1 MLQPRNLKIL
11 ENVPRF
17 HPIKN
22 FFILTLHTLRQS
34 LDWPLISILTSQPMH
49 KMCSSS
55 AKTISLNL
63 DLRENRKSQNFSKGA
78 FW

>member
-1 MLQPRNLKIL
+1 MLQPYNPYILRNM
-11 ENVPRF
+11 PRF
-17 HPIKN
+17 RPIKN

-49 KMCSSS
+49 QTCSGS

-63 DLRENRKSQNFSKGA
+63 DLQENRKSQNFSKGT